1 MTVGW
6 RSPLGGPRYEG
17 DIPGEREENE
27 PKWPEAR
34 IEQSWREYHIRQEA
48 EAVAGPEDELRA
60 DGGNVHTERVAEQL
74 AEGEDGDEDDGLEDL
89 HVGDHVRDRENDDGA
104 TMLVV
109 GLPLDPADE
118 HSVGD
123 ATIAD
128 FNPEYPADD
137 DVVEV
142 VYPSRTDVDV
152 QPLDRYGFPRSRLEL
167 VTPVHERGDDD
178 E

>member
-34 IEQSWREYHIRQEA
+34 IEQSWREYHIRREA

-60 DGGNVHTERVAEQL
+60 DGGNVHAERVAEQL
-74 AEGEDGDEDDGLEDL
+74 AKADDEADDLPDL
-89 HVGDHVRDRENDDGA
+89 HIGDHVQDRDDDDGT

-109 GLPLDPADE
+109 GLDTRKAAAYELEDG
-118 HSVGD
+118 V
-123 ATIAD
+123 TIAD
-128 FNPEYPADD
+128 VNPEYPAED

-142 VYPSRTDVDV
+142 VFPGRVDMEISSMRRYAYPR
-152 QPLDRYGFPRSRLEL
+152 RRLEL
-167 VTPVHERGDDD
+167 ETPLHDRG
-178 E
+178 EE